1 LEEQLKQLEGK
12 LVVFDGG
19 EDPMKIRLLKKVKD
33 DLIELAVANGKSIY
47 LTLTHIKSVHT
58 P

>member
-1 LEEQLKQLEGK
+1 
-12 LVVFDGG
+12 
-19 EDPMKIRLLKKVKD
+19 MKIRLLKKVKD